1 LLHSDKPM
9 MKFFRKIRK
18 KLLTE
23 NKFSNYLTYAVGEIL
38 LVMIG
43 ILLAFQV
50 NTWNQE
56 RQNKKLEKEYLKG
69 FIQDLNQDSL
79 DLSKVISKAS
89 VNIKLCVDVII
100 ELGDSL
106 PKHYYENKFFNTA
119 MSEIKINDGN
129 EVIYKSYSELVR
141 NFGEKTT
148 QLTQHRSFDLA
159 RVTLDDLLSTGNIDV
174 IQNEELRNEIQ
185 NYYSGMT
192 AELDYESI
200 AINPLF
206 NTYLNVLQEIG
217 LTPYSEMPIEKI
229 KLNVESRQK
238 LITSLKFLLEA
249 NVRHLYWSS
258 GLNEKVE
265 KMKYAI
271 KMEST
276 KL

>member
-1 LLHSDKPM
+1 ML
-9 MKFFRKIRK
+9 KFFRRLRHYYI
-18 KLLTE
+18 E
-23 NKFSNYLTYAVGEIL
+23 NNKTGKYLKYAIGEIL

-43 ILLAFQV
+43 ILLALQV

-56 RQNKKLEKEYLKG
+56 RQNRKLEKEYLKG

-79 DLSKVISKAS
+79 DLSKAS

-100 ELGDSL
+100 ELGDSI
-106 PKHYYENKFFNTA
+106 PKNYYENKFFNTA
-119 MSEIKINDGN
+119 MNQVKIDGGN
-129 EVIYKSYSELVR
+129 VVTYKNYSELVR
-141 NFGEKTT
+141 SFGEKTT

-159 RVTLDDLLSTGNIDV
+159 RVTFDDLLSTGNIDV
-174 IQNEELRNEIQ
+174 IQNEKLRNEIQ

-192 AELDYESI
+192 AELDYESN
-200 AINPLF
+200 AINPSF

-217 LTPYSEMPIEKI
+217 LTPYNETPIEEI
-229 KLNVESRQK
+229 KDNSESRQK

-258 GLNEKVE
+258 GLNEKVK
-265 KMKYAI
+265 KMEYAI
-271 KMEST
+271 EMEST